1 MTIRNEDRV
10 SVIMPAFNS
19 EKTLSRAVSSTLRA
33 LREDDELLVGLHNCT
48 DDSARIATSFSSDG
62 RLSIHEVSGGGVAKV
77 LNKLIDHSRY
87 DLIARVDSD
96 DICLPWKF
104 WVQVR
109 QMAKHD
115 VDFLF
120 STAII
125 GLPAGP
131 VTLWVPQHLTSL
143 STPQVYSLL
152 RAMTPLVQPTMLAK
166 KAALDAN
173 GRYLDVAGEDLDLW
187 LRAAVGGYTFF
198 RSALPT
204 LVYNLSPNQLS
215 RKEWYLEGWKTSES
229 VAENR
234 AILAARNRNHVLGW
248 REKLEIIGPLLLQN
262 FPRLREFENEVLT
275 LGKPGPAEKI

>member
-1 MTIRNEDRV
+1 MPRRNEDRV

-19 EKTLSRAVSSTLRA
+19 AKTLSRAISSTLRA
-33 LREDDELLVGLHNCT
+33 LHEDDELLVGLHNCT
-48 DDSARIATSFSSDG
+48 DDSARVASGFSFDD
-62 RLSIHEVSGGGVAKV
+62 RLRIHEVSGGGVARV
-77 LNKLIDHSRY
+77 LNKLIDQSRY

-96 DICLPWKF
+96 DVCLPWKF
-104 WVQVR
+104 RVQVK

-125 GLPAGP
+125 GWPAGP
-131 VTLWVPQHLTSL
+131 VKLWVPQHLTSL

-187 LRAAVGGYTFF
+187 LRAAVGGFTFF

-204 LVYNLSPNQLS
+204 LVYNLSQNQLS
-215 RKEWYLEGWKTSES
+215 RQEWYLKGWKTSES
-229 VAENR
+229 VAQNR
-234 AILAARNRNHVLGW
+234 AILATRNRNHELGW
-248 REKLEIIGPLLLQN
+248 REKLEIIGPLLPQN
-262 FPRLREFENEVLT
+262 FRRIREFQHEVLR
-275 LGKPGPAEKI
+275 LVKPGPTDKI